1 MQLTL
6 DAELRSRNE
15 ALRLKKKL
23 EVDLNE
29 MELQL
34 SYANRQA
41 AESQKVVHHLQTQIK
56 VRQRQGYSSK
66 DSSWAVE
73 LEWYEQQCWK
83 KFIVRC
89 VVWNKNLNFLL
100 RLVIIA

>member
-15 ALRLKKKL
+15 ALSLKKKM
-23 EVDLNE
+23 EGDLNE
-29 MELQL
+29 MEVRL

-56 VRQRQGYSSK
+56 VRWRQEKGK
-66 DSSWAVE
+66 RT
-73 LEWYEQQCWK
+73 K
-83 KFIVRC
+83 HRGRNMIVM
-89 VVWNKNLNFLL
+89 
-100 RLVIIA
+100 II